1 MVPRRGTAQGESRR
15 VQGLWF
21 MTRLNEPLNLPCG
34 LVLPNRIAK
43 AAMTEGLGD
52 PLNRAGEGHNRLYQ
66 RWARGGA
73 GLLITGNVL
82 IDRRY
87 LERPGNVV
95 IEGPQ
100 NPDSLARLA
109 AWAAAAKAGGGRV
122 IMQISHAGR
131 QSPKSVCPEPIAPSA
146 IGLELPGGAFAP
158 PRAMTEAEIR
168 DVIQRFGAAAAV
180 AEEAGFD
187 GVQIHAAH
195 GYLLSEFL
203 SPLANRRT
211 DQWGGSLENR
221 ARILVETLRA
231 VRRGVGA
238 GFAVSVK
245 LNSADFQKSGFS
257 LEDCLAVVDL
267 LNDEGVDLLE
277 ITGGTYEQPRMAGID
292 GLEPGQDPSLP
303 ASSLPASGLPAST
316 RAREAYFI
324 VYAAAARRR
333 ARMPVMATGGFR
345 TRAAMDVALRD
356 GEADVIGLARPMC
369 IEPELPRRLLSDEM
383 ARAERWEDRLSLGPT
398 RFLSVR
404 SPIGLIKAINAW
416 GQQGWF
422 CLAIQ
427 DLAQGRAPNVRRSV
441 LGAFAT
447 YQAREA
453 AAGRALQ
460 GR

>member
-1 MVPRRGTAQGESRR
+1 MARI
-15 VQGLWF
+15 
-21 MTRLNEPLNLPCG
+21 NEPLNLPCG

-43 AAMTEGLGD
+43 AAMTEGLAD
-52 PLNRAGEGHNRLYQ
+52 PQNRATEAHNRLYQ

-82 IDRRY
+82 IDRRA
-87 LERPGNVV
+87 LERPGNVA

-100 NPDSLARLA
+100 APEAMARLS
-109 AWAAAAKAGGGRV
+109 AWAQAAKVGGGKV
-122 IMQISHAGR
+122 IMQINHAGR
-131 QSPKSVCPEPIAPSA
+131 QSPKTITPEPVAPSA
-146 IGLELPGGAFAP
+146 VTLDLPGAAFAP
-158 PRAMTEAEIR
+158 PRAMTDAEVR
-168 DVIQRFGAAAAV
+168 EVVQRFGAAAAV

-203 SPLANRRT
+203 SPRANLRT

-221 ARILVETLRA
+221 ARALIEAIRA

-245 LNSADFQKSGFS
+245 LNSADFQKGGFS

-277 ITGGTYEQPRMAGID
+277 ITGGTYEQPRMAGIE
-292 GLEPGQDPSLP
+292 GLEPGHDPD
-303 ASSLPASGLPAST
+303 LPAST

-324 VYAAAARRR
+324 TYAAAVRRR
-333 ARMPVMATGGFR
+333 AGMPVMATGGFR
-345 TRAAMDVALRD
+345 SRAAMEAALQD
-356 GEADVIGLARPMC
+356 GEADVIGLGRPLC
-369 IEPELPRRLLSDEM
+369 AEPELPRRLLADEN
-383 ARAERWEDRLSLGPT
+383 ALADKWEEKLALGPT
-398 RFLSVR
+398 RLLSVR

-427 DLAQGRAPNVRRSV
+427 DLGAGRSVNVKRSV
-441 LGAFAT
+441 LGAFSA
-447 YQAREA
+447 YQAGEA
-453 AAGRALQ
+453 AAAKALTP
-460 GR
+460 R

>member
-1 MVPRRGTAQGESRR
+1 
-15 VQGLWF
+15 
-21 MTRLNEPLNLPCG
+21 
-34 LVLPNRIAK
+34 VLPNRIAK
-43 AAMTEGLGD
+43 AAMTEGLAD
-52 PLNRAGEGHNRLYQ
+52 PLSRAGEAHNRLYQ

-100 NPDSLARLA
+100 NPESLGRLA
-109 AWAAAAKAGGGRV
+109 AWAAAAKACGGRV

-131 QSPKSVCPEPIAPSA
+131 QSPRLVCPEPIAPSA
-146 IGLELPGGAFAP
+146 IALGLPGGAFAP

-221 ARILVETLRA
+221 ARILLETLRA

-292 GLEPGQDPSLP
+292 GLEPRQDPSL
-303 ASSLPASGLPAST
+303 SAST

-324 VYAAAARRR
+324 VYAAAVRRR

-345 TRAAMDVALRD
+345 SRAAMDVALGD

-369 IEPELPRRLLSDEM
+369 VEPELPRRLLSDET
-383 ARAERWEDRLSLGPT
+383 ASAERWEDRLSLGPT

-441 LGAFAT
+441 LGAFAA
-447 YQAREA
+447 YQAGESA
-453 AAGRALQ
+453 AARALQ